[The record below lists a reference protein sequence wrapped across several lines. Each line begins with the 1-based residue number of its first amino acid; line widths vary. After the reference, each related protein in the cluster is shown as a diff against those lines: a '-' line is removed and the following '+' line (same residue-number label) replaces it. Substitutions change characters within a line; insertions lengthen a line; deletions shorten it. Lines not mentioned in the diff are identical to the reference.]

1 MNNAPLSAQ
10 LDMLACPRCGSGL
23 EHRVAHVVCKGCAQS
38 FPITNNIPQF
48 YWPNDDWDNE
58 KSDVTETIKAFYE
71 QTPFPNYDDFDDT
84 ASLID
89 KAKEGVFARL
99 LDEQIP
105 ANTKILEAGCGT
117 GQLSAF
123 LSVANR
129 TVFGADMCMNS
140 LQLAEKFRH
149 KNQLKNLSLLQMNL
163 FRPAFKVE
171 SFDLVISN
179 GVLHH
184 TSDPRLAFNTLARLV
199 KPGGYILIGLYHKYG
214 RLITDTRRLIFG
226 VAGGSLDFLDPQLRK
241 VRASDGKWKAWFM
254 DQYHNPHESKHTISE
269 TMQWF
274 DEEGF
279 DVLKTIPKTKLFAKF
294 TDTESL
300 FKKDEFGKPFERLLV
315 ELGMIT
321 KGSAEGGFFIV
332 IGKKRRVRED

>member
-1 MNNAPLSAQ
+1 MKDATLTAP
-10 LDMLACPRCGSGL
+10 LDMLACPRCRADL
-23 EHRVAHVVCKGCAQS
+23 EYQDSHIVCKGCAQCFTMTS
-38 FPITNNIPQF
+38 NIPQF
-48 YWPNDDWDNE
+48 YWGNDDWGNE
-58 KSDVTETIKAFYE
+58 KGDVTETIKAFYE
-71 QTPFPNYDDFDDT
+71 QTPFPNYDNFDDT

-105 ANTKILEAGCGT
+105 AHAKILEVGCGT

-129 TVFGADMCMNS
+129 TVYGADMCMNS
-140 LQLAEKFRH
+140 LQLAENFRN
-149 KNQLKNLSLLQMNL
+149 KNQLKNLHLLQMNL
-163 FRPAFKVE
+163 FRPAFKDGG
-171 SFDLVISN
+171 FDLVISN

-184 TSDPRLAFNTLARLV
+184 TSDPRLAFNTIARLV

-214 RLITDTRRLIFG
+214 RLITDTRRLIFS
-226 VAGGSLDFLDPQLRK
+226 VAGDSLDFLDPHLRK
-241 VRASDGKWKAWFM
+241 VRASGGKWKAWFM

-269 TMQWF
+269 TMPWF

-279 DVLKTIPKTKLFAKF
+279 DVLKTIPKTKLFSQF
-294 TDTESL
+294 TDREKL
-300 FKKDEFGKPFERLLV
+300 FQKDEFGSSFERTLV

-332 IGKKRRVRED
+332 